1 MQAISSSTSITAMLY
16 EAPFP
21 ANAGKHDPWIRVL
34 TQHLLNGLRW
44 GIAATTYLNG
54 KPACRLLSSGLCWS
68 PVHYC
73 PVPCEPIEETPLARS
88 IVPEIS
94 INS

>member
-54 KPACRLLSSGLCWS
+54 KPACRLLSIGLLLVTS
-68 PVHYC
+68 SLLPGTVR
-73 PVPCEPIEETPLARS
+73 T
-88 IVPEIS
+88 
-94 INS
+94 N